1 LARRICNSTR
11 RRSASLD
18 SSATSSPNPT
28 LSIRSSDTFDPVLGH
43 AVLIDSLLLNRHG
56 APCLE
61 HLVVV
66 GGTRDV
72 RVTRYSKAQ
81 FGKFVLQ
88 HFRDRLDL
96 LDAFGVDLIRIKIEM
111 NFEFDA

>member
-1 LARRICNSTR
+1 MRKSEPPPVGCLETKRVDPAAQCITR
-11 RRSASLD
+11 LFSHV
-18 SSATSSPNPT
+18 
-28 LSIRSSDTFDPVLGH
+28 LSESDTFDPVLGH

-61 HLVVV
+61 HLVVI

-96 LDAFGVDLIRIKIEM
+96 LDAFGVDLIRIKIKM
-111 NFEFDA
+111 NF